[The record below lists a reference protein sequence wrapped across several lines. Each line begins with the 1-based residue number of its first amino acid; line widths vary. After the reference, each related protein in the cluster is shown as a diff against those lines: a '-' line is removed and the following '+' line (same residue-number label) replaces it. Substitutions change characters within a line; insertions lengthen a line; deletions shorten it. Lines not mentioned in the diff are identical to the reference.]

1 MTMTSRYTFPLIF
14 AAASAIA
21 MLPSCQDGKSY
32 SELLNEEEKAVNW
45 YMSNQKIELTI
56 PADSVFL
63 TGEDAPYYK
72 MDEQGYVYM
81 QVLDPGNPDDRAQ
94 KGDQVYFRFMCRN
107 LNYLYQ
113 GLDSEWIGN
122 GDNLGAANTSFIFD
136 DMYMVTSMTY
146 GQGLQWPLR
155 YLGYNCEVN
164 LVIRSYYGLQDS
176 QSQCLAYV
184 YKVKYYKAEY

>member
-1 MTMTSRYTFPLIF
+1 MTMTSRHTLPLIV
-14 AAASAIA
+14 AAASALA

-45 YMSNQKIELTI
+45 YMANQKIELTI

-72 MDEQGYVYM
+72 MDDQGYVYM
-81 QVLDPGNPDDRAQ
+81 QVIDPGNPDDRPQ
-94 KGDQVYFRFMCRN
+94 KGDQVYFRFMCQN

-113 GLDSEWIGN
+113 GLDPEWVGN
-122 GDNLGAANTSFIFD
+122 GDNLGAADTSFIFD